1 VSERHVRRALER
13 EIGVSPIA
21 LAQTHRLLLAKRL
34 LADTD
39 LPVTRIAFAS
49 GFQSLR
55 RFNAAFREHYRLS
68 PSALRPRPVRPPPET
83 DLVQLTLAYRAPL
96 AWNPLLAVL
105 ERGAL
110 PGVEVVQDGGYGR
123 TIRLDGSSGVVFVSP
138 APEQAHL
145 RVDVS
150 PSLLRVLMPL
160 LLRLRHLFDLD
171 AEPSVIDAHLSE
183 GGLGALVRGTPG
195 LRTPGAIDGFDAVL
209 STLLLGSGRW
219 GAVARESARRVV
231 RAFGMTLDSG
241 FPALSRIA
249 PTAQRIAEAGAER
262 LAAFG
267 LPPRRAGAL
276 ATVAR
281 ALAEGLLT
289 LEPGSDPLAAR
300 RALLALDGI
309 SERSATT
316 IVMRALYWPDAFPA
330 TDPALRRAAGV
341 TSPAE
346 LRTRAERWRP
356 WRAYAAM
363 HLQLVSD
370 KEEGLLAAAALL
382 PFQDQ

>member
-1 VSERHVRRALER
+1 
-13 EIGVSPIA
+13 
-21 LAQTHRLLLAKRL
+21 
-34 LADTD
+34 
-39 LPVTRIAFAS
+39 
-49 GFQSLR
+49 
-55 RFNAAFREHYRLS
+55 
-68 PSALRPRPVRPPPET
+68 
-83 DLVQLTLAYRAPL
+83 
-96 AWNPLLAVL
+96 
-105 ERGAL
+105 
-110 PGVEVVQDGGYGR
+110 
-123 TIRLDGSSGVVFVSP
+123 
-138 APEQAHL
+138 
-145 RVDVS
+145 
-150 PSLLRVLMPL
+150 MPL
-160 LLRLRHLFDLD
+160 LVRLRHLFDLD

-183 GGLGALVRGTPG
+183 GGLGALVRGTAG

-262 LAAFG
+262 LAALG
-267 LPPRRAGAL
+267 LPSRRAAAL
-276 ATVAR
+276 AAVAR

-300 RALLALDGI
+300 RALLALEGI

-316 IVMRALYWPDAFPA
+316 IVMRAMYWPDAFPA

-341 TSPAE
+341 TSPAG

-363 HLQLVSD
+363 HLQLVSE
-370 KEEGLLAAAALL
+370 KEEGRWSTPALPSEAAAALL
-382 PFQDQ
+382 PFQHQ